1 MIKTVRFAGS
11 RTERQSEVR
20 SEVLQKKERRQFI
33 LVSKVVY
40 ANL

>member
-1 MIKTVRFAGS
+1 MIKTLRLARS

-20 SEVLQKKERRQFI
+20 SEVLQKKERRQCI
-33 LVSKVVY
+33 LVPKVY